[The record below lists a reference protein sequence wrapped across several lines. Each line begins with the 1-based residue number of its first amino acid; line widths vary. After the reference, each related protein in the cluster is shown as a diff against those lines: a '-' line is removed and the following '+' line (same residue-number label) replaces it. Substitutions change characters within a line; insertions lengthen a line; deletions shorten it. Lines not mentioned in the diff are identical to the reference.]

1 MVENLSMVLWSTHER
16 CPLGIVVFSAC
27 LNVQMLSVPL
37 YMMQVYD
44 RVLTTGSVDTLLALT
59 VMVAGALIVFGVLE
73 AIRVGVIAYAGT
85 WLDRELGSPVLA
97 GAVAAALRAG
107 GGVSAQGLRDL
118 LDGESVHALGRGEPG
133 DVRQVLLD

>member
-1 MVENLSMVLWSTHER
+1 MWAGVAF
-16 CPLGIVVFSAC
+16 FSAC
-27 LNVQMLSVPL
+27 LNVLMLSVPL

-59 VMVAGALIVFGVLE
+59 AMVAGALAVFGVLE
-73 AIRVGVIAYAGT
+73 ALRVRVLARAGV

-107 GGVSAQGLRDL
+107 GGA
-118 LDGESVHALGRGEPG
+118 AGRGDAAHHRG
-133 DVRQVLLD
+133 AR